1 MSKRILIIDDNEKM
15 CKILQKYLQK
25 MGDYICDTAQNAEQ
39 VLNRL
44 SINEYNLITLDI
56 EIGEENGLELIDQIK
71 LIYSGPIIYVSCR
84 RDIKSKITGL
94 KKGADDYITKP
105 FDLEEI
111 YLRITN
117 LIKRLEDIEII
128 TVEPYEIDLK
138 TRFIYKDGKKL
149 VMEKIPTELFIML
162 LRNKNVVLTRDQIAN
177 QIWDDIKSADS
188 RAIDK
193 NISIIRRASRDHQ
206 IKTVRGIGYIYEE
219 KV

>member
-15 CKILQKYLQK
+15 CKILQK